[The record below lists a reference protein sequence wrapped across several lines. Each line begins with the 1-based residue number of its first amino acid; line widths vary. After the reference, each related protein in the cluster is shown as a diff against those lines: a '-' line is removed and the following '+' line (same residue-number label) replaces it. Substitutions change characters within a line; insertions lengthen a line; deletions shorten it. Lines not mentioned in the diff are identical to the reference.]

1 MRQEKKRKT
10 GRKKTEHTYSKAASK
25 LEHAVLDDYCSEES
39 SKNPSQ
45 LVRSTSIHMYLIDDA
60 SGRVAST
67 IPIECGDI
75 HISRYKS
82 VS

>member
-1 MRQEKKRKT
+1 MDFAVEKRKT

-60 SGRVAST
+60 T

-75 HISRYKS
+75 HISQYKS